1 MSAHSQPLSE
11 RAFRRRLLWRHG
23 KSKLFASLTITA
35 TLVGLATLAALMV
48 NVFTNARLLIAMNAT
63 AEAGFAFSLRVMQ
76 SDGDALPYIRIS
88 QVEVGSAAEQI
99 GVHLGDALVRIGS
112 QAVARISDAWATV
125 ERIPGGP
132 TPIGWVEGAERLL
145 GDLRAEIDPETGQVA
160 AVVLEYMTPGSAAER
175 AGLQVNDILRK
186 ADSTPIQGSRQAWE
200 AIVIAA
206 QQKPTPGP
214 VVLEIQR
221 QGQILHVL
229 LEAEK
234 QAAIP
239 LTRSLWRALWAFLTK
254 YESPRYSELSGLRS
268 AILGSLY
275 VIGLMAVFSVP
286 LGAGAAI
293 YLEEYARRTW
303 LTGLIQVVIN
313 NLAGVPSVIYGIIGL
328 EIFARAFAL
337 ERGIL
342 AGALTMALLTLPVVI
357 ITSREALRTIPDSI
371 RQAAYAVGATR
382 WQVVRHHVLPY
393 AIPGIFTG
401 VVLSLSRAIGEAAPL
416 ILLGAF
422 QYVAF
427 DPQGLK
433 DPFTV
438 IPIQIFTWVTL
449 PQEGR
454 ANIAAAAIL
463 VLLVILLFMN
473 AFAIFLRIKFQRRW

>member
-1 MSAHSQPLSE
+1 MSAPATQPSE
-11 RAFRRRLLWRHG
+11 QAFRRRLRWRHG

-35 TLVGLATLAALMV
+35 TLVGLATLAALLV

-63 AEAGFAFSLRVMQ
+63 AEAGFAFSLR
-76 SDGDALPYIRIS
+76 SLERGHDLFPYIRIS
-88 QVEVGSAAEQI
+88 QVTEGSSAEQL
-99 GVHLGDALVRIGS
+99 GVRSGDALIRMGFH
-112 QAVARISDAWATV
+112 AVAKISDAWATV
-125 ERIPGGP
+125 EQIPEGP
-132 TPIGWVEGAERLL
+132 TPIGWVAGAERLL
-145 GDLRAEIDPETGQVA
+145 GDLRAEIDPETSRVT
-160 AVVLEYMTPGSAAER
+160 AVLLDYLTPGSAAER

-186 ADSTPIQGSRQAWE
+186 ADDFPIQGTRQAWE

-206 QQKPTPGP
+206 QQKPTPSS
-214 VVLEIQR
+214 VILEIQR
-221 QGQILHVL
+221 GEQILHIA
-229 LEAEK
+229 LEAEQ
-234 QAAIP
+234 QAQIP
-239 LTRSLWRALWAFLTK
+239 LNRSFWHTLWFFITE
-254 YESPRYSELSGLRS
+254 YESPRFAELSGLRS
-268 AILGSLY
+268 AILGSFY
-275 VIGLMAVFSVP
+275 VIGLMALFSVP
-286 LGAGAAI
+286 LGVGAAI

-303 LTGLIQVVIN
+303 LTGLIQVLIS

-337 ERGIL
+337 ERGVL
-342 AGALTMALLTLPVVI
+342 AGALTMALLILPVVI
-357 ITSREALRTIPDSI
+357 IASREALRAIPDSI

-393 AIPGIFTG
+393 AAPGIFTG

-427 DPQGLK
+427 DPKGLK

-438 IPIQIFTWVTL
+438 LPIQIFTWVGM

-463 VLLVILLFMN
+463 VLLVILLLMN
-473 AFAIFLRIKFQRRW
+473 ALAIFLRIKFQKRW

>member
-1 MSAHSQPLSE
+1 MSVWANRPSE
-11 RAFRRRLLWRHG
+11 QTSRRRLLWRHG
-23 KSKLFASLTITA
+23 KSRLFGSLTITA
-35 TLVGLATLAALMV
+35 TLVGLAALAALMV
-48 NVFTNARLLIAMNAT
+48 NVFTNARLLLAMNAT
-63 AEAGFAFSLRVMQ
+63 AEAGLAFSARVLQ
-76 SDGDALPYIRIS
+76 RDRDVLPYIRIS
-88 QVEVGSAAEQI
+88 QVEEGSAAEQI
-99 GVHLGDALVRIGS
+99 GVHSGDALVRIGS
-112 QAVARISDAWATV
+112 QAVARTGDAWATV

-145 GDLRAEIDPETGQVA
+145 GDLRSEADPETGGLQ
-160 AVVLEYMTPGSAAER
+160 VVLDSVAPGSAAER
-175 AGLQVNDILRK
+175 AGLQMYDILRM
-186 ADSTPIQGSRQAWE
+186 AGDIPIQGSRQAWE

-214 VVLEIQR
+214 VVLEIER
-221 QGQILHVL
+221 QGQILHVSI
-229 LEAEK
+229 EAESRGEVP
-234 QAAIP
+234 IR
-239 LTRSLWRALWAFLTK
+239 RSFWRALWAFVTE
-254 YESPRYSELSGLRS
+254 YESPRWAELSGLRS
-268 AILGSLY
+268 AILGSFY
-275 VIGLMAVFSVP
+275 VIGLTALFSVP
-286 LGAGAAI
+286 LGVGAAI

-303 LTGLIQVVIN
+303 LTGLIQVLIS

-337 ERGIL
+337 ERGVL

-357 ITSREALRTIPDSI
+357 IASREALRTIPDSI

-393 AIPGIFTG
+393 AIAGIFTG

-422 QYVAF
+422 QYVPF

-438 IPIQIFTWVTL
+438 IPIQIFTWVAL

-463 VLLVILLFMN
+463 VLLAILLFMN
-473 AFAIFLRIKFQRRW
+473 AFAIFLRIKFQKKW